1 MPLRALIGYPGRECY
16 PAIEIVAR
24 MRGLLA
30 SRWGSHAWVSVFCP
44 PFGWIDL
51 DPTNDVHVSSDHITI
66 AWGRDFGDV
75 SPLRGVIVGG
85 GRHRLSVRVS
95 VQAE

>member
-1 MPLRALIGYPGRECY
+1 MRSLRPGADHLAAGKRC
-16 PAIEIVAR
+16 
-24 MRGLLA
+24 GLL
-30 SRWGSHAWVSVFCP
+30 GSEPRTPRVSVFCP
-44 PFGWIDL
+44 PSGGIDL
-51 DPTNDVHVSSDHITI
+51 DPTNDVRVGTDHIVI

-85 GRHRLSVRVS
+85 GQHRLSVRVS

>member
-1 MPLRALIGYPGRECY
+1 
-16 PAIEIVAR
+16 V
-24 MRGLLA
+24 
-30 SRWGSHAWVSVFCP
+30 
-44 PFGWIDL
+44 DL
-51 DPTNDVHVSSDHITI
+51 DPTNDMRVGTGHIII

-95 VQAE
+95 VQAESPQEG

>member
-1 MPLRALIGYPGRECY
+1 VG
-16 PAIEIVAR
+16 
-24 MRGLLA
+24 
-30 SRWGSHAWVSVFCP
+30 
-44 PFGWIDL
+44 
-51 DPTNDVHVSSDHITI
+51 TDHIVI

-85 GRHRLSVRVS
+85 GQHRLSVRVS